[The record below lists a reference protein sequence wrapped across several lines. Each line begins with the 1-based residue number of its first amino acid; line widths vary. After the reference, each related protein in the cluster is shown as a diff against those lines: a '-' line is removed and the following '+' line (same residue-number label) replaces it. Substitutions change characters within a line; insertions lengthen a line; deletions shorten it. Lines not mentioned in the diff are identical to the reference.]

1 MVILSPIIRLDN
13 PETFEVLK
21 AIPVKLVSVRLQ
33 DLISK
38 NTFKFNKTYEDILSS
53 GGLHSYLNFEG
64 EILLSLIMKD
74 EMIFNLRMNDY
85 VESINLLKPDFFT
98 TLDGE
103 TYEGEFYV
111 SWKEIDRINK
121 ENQKLLE
128 LCQQSK
134 PIGLV
139 KGCSEKQIDYHVE
152 KLKSSGIENF
162 IFHNGDFFRYGDSR
176 MIRKARSYCYRIR
189 KEARTLFLY
198 GMGSQR
204 RLIDFSFADVYIT
217 FKHFVSA
224 INRIRFIGTKQV
236 RCNGRDVPQIL
247 KKNFI
252 EMHKN
257 LKAIETQTKL
267 CEGY

>member
-13 PETFEVLK
+13 PETFEVLNVL
-21 AIPVKLVSVRLQ
+21 PVELLTVRLQ

-38 NTFKFNKTYEDILSS
+38 STFKFNNTYKDIISA
-53 GGLHSYLNFEG
+53 GGLHNFLNFKG
-64 EILLSLIMKD
+64 EILLSLIMRD
-74 EMIFNLRMNDY
+74 EIIFNLQINDY
-85 VESINLLKPDFFT
+85 VEAINSLRPDFFT

-103 TYEGEFYV
+103 TYEGEFYI
-111 SWKEIDRINK
+111 SWKELDRVNE
-121 ENQKLLE
+121 ENRTILD

-139 KGCSEKQIDYHVE
+139 KGCSEKQIDYYVE
-152 KLKSSGIENF
+152 KLKSSGIEDF
-162 IFHNGDFFRYGDSR
+162 IFHSGDFFRNGDSR

-189 KEARTLFLY
+189 KQARTLFLY